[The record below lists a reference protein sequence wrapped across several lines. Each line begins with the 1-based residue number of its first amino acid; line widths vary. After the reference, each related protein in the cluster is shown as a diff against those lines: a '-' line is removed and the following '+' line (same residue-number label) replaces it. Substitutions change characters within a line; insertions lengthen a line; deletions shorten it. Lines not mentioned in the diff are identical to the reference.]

1 MFEQIFDVYVL
12 LVFAAAGITGWLFS
26 LPPVA
31 WIGVVVT
38 AVVTGVL
45 LLLIT
50 VALLRRHSRA
60 LPRHSRIGNWIT
72 ACLEMGLIERTLVLR
87 LYLFSVLRYMSMLG
101 RTALIVAAT
110 APAISLFDSTLGF
123 TIVQSSQLIALT
135 PGSLGITEW
144 SWAGMLSLMGYPPAT
159 ATAFSFALRILS
171 YASILVVLAI
181 AALLFAVEI
190 RIPRRS
196 SDCLT

>member
-1 MFEQIFDVYVL
+1 MSLRLL
-12 LVFAAAGITGWLFS
+12 LVLTEFPPSIGGMQTHAFYLSRHLIETGHEVQVVTYYAAGKEDREATRS
-26 LPPVA
+26 L
-31 WIGVVVT
+31 
-38 AVVTGVL
+38 
-45 LLLIT
+45 
-50 VALLRRHSRA
+50 
-60 LPRHSRIGNWIT
+60 
-72 ACLEMGLIERTLVLR
+72 
-87 LYLFSVLRYMSMLG
+87 
-101 RTALIVAAT
+101 
-110 APAISLFDSTLGF
+110 DSTLGF

-144 SWAGMLSLMGYPPAT
+144 TWTGMLSLMGYPPAT

-196 SDCLT
+196 SDCST